1 MEGSLL
7 CLNCYFSERSSADMR
22 VLLAED
28 EKSMSRALTVILTRN
43 NYSVDAVYNGQD
55 ALDYITGGDYDLAIL
70 DVMMPGLDG
79 FEVLKRIRAKGI
91 QIPVMML
98 TAKSQVDDKVE
109 GLDLGANDY
118 LTKPFDGKEL
128 LARLRAMTRKN
139 TPAEGNELKF
149 GNITLNRASFELSS
163 PAGSVKLSSKE
174 FQMMEYLMSNPGM
187 LITTERFFDKIW
199 GLDFEGDSSIVWTNL
214 SYLRKKLIQ
223 IGANVRIKAARNAGY
238 SLETFEQ

>member
-1 MEGSLL
+1 
-7 CLNCYFSERSSADMR
+7 MR

-70 DVMMPGLDG
+70 DVMMPVLDG

-199 GLDFEGDSSIVWTNL
+199 GLDSDGDSSIVWTNL